1 MGKIKLICC
10 DIDGT
15 LLRSDKSLSEENIAC
30 IRKVSNEKK
39 IPFVIVSGRIY
50 PSVRSFYSIL
60 GIEGP
65 SSCINGA
72 LLFDDNGNVVA
83 DHRIPANLALAVY
96 KIAKIMDVE
105 MLGVFGKY
113 WATNS
118 HEGYL
123 YSKKRPIYM
132 CDSLIVDFNDFLL
145 KQEMNKLLFMSK
157 NKSTLLELESKI
169 KDAFG
174 SELTY
179 YPGTDFLEIMPKGIN
194 KGTAVID
201 LSKHYNIPL
210 SDIMV
215 LGDDINDIE
224 MLKVAGLSVVMDN
237 ASEEIKKLGN
247 YITSDNNSDGVAK
260 ALMHFWREM

>member
-15 LLRSDKSLSEENIAC
+15 LLRSDKSISEENVYW
-30 IRKVSNEKK
+30 IRKVSAEKK
-39 IPFVIVSGRIY
+39 IPFVIVSGRIFA
-50 PSVRSFYSIL
+50 SVRNLYSIL
-60 GIEGP
+60 DVEGP

-72 LLFDDNGNVVA
+72 LLFDENGNIIA
-83 DHRIPANLALAVY
+83 DHRISVNHALEIY
-96 KIAKIMDVE
+96 QIAKKLGVE
-105 MLGVFGKY
+105 MLCVFGKT

-132 CDSLIVDFNDFLL
+132 SDSIIVDFDDFLH

-157 NKSTLLELESKI
+157 EKSILIELENNI
-169 KDAFG
+169 KKVFG
-174 SELTY
+174 SEVTY
-179 YPGTDFLEIMPKGIN
+179 YPGPDFLEIMPKNIN
-194 KGTAVID
+194 KGTAVVD
-201 LSKHYNIPL
+201 LSKHYNIPV

-224 MLKVAGLSVVMDN
+224 MLKVAGVSVVMGN
-237 ASEEIKKLGN
+237 ANEDIKRLGS

-260 ALMHFWREM
+260 ALMHFLSEM

>member
-15 LLRSDKSLSEENIAC
+15 LLRSDKTLSEENIAW
-30 IRKVSNEKK
+30 IRKVSKEKN
-39 IPFVIVSGRIY
+39 IPFVIVSGRIF
-50 PSVRSFYSIL
+50 PSVRSFYSVL

-72 LLFDDNGNVVA
+72 LLFDENSNVVA
-83 DHRIPANLALAVY
+83 DYRIPANYALAVH
-96 KIAKIMDVE
+96 KIAKTMDVE
-105 MLGVFGKY
+105 MLGVYGKS

-132 CDSLIVDFNDFLL
+132 CDSLIVDFDDYLL
-145 KQEMNKLLFMSK
+145 KQEMNKLLFMSR
-157 NKSTLLELESKI
+157 NKSTLLALERKI
-169 KDAFG
+169 KDDFG
-174 SELTY
+174 CKLTY
-179 YPGTDFLEIMPKGIN
+179 YPGPDFLEIMPEGIN
-194 KGTAVID
+194 KSTAVVD
-201 LSKHYNIPL
+201 LSKYYNIPL

-224 MLKVAGLSVVMDN
+224 MLKVAGISVVMSN
-237 ASEEIKKLGN
+237 ASDEIKKLGT
-247 YITSDNNSDGVAK
+247 YITSDNDSDGVAK
-260 ALMHFWREM
+260 ALMHFWRKM

>member
-15 LLRSDKSLSEENIAC
+15 LLRSDKSLSEENVNW
-30 IRKVSNEKK
+30 IRKVLNEKK
-39 IPFVIVSGRIY
+39 IPFVIVSGRIFS
-50 PSVRSFYSIL
+50 SVRNFYSIL
-60 GIEGP
+60 GIDGP

-72 LLFDDNGNVVA
+72 LLFDENGNIVA
-83 DHRIPANLALAVY
+83 DHRISANFALDIY
-96 KIAKIMDVE
+96 QIAKKMGVE
-105 MLGVFGKY
+105 MLGVFGKN

-132 CDSLIVDFNDFLL
+132 TDSIIVNFDDFLH

-157 NKSTLLELESKI
+157 EKSVLIELERNI
-169 KDAFG
+169 KEAFG
-174 SELTY
+174 CDVTY
-179 YPGTDFLEIMPKGIN
+179 YPGPDFLEIMPKNIN

-201 LSKHYNIPL
+201 LSKHYNIPI

-224 MLKVAGLSVVMDN
+224 MLKIAGVSVVMGN
-237 ASEEIKKLGN
+237 ASEDIKRLGS

-260 ALMHFWREM
+260 ALMHFLSEM